1 MSRATITSVA
11 LVAAVFASSGA
22 AAFTFH
28 CTGNACRAVDFVDEG
43 VGCTAVTNNSRYP
56 VHVTM
61 GINQIVEDLAPGQTY
76 APLNGPQCYG
86 YYSGGETAN
95 YLVAPGR

>member
-1 MSRATITSVA
+1 
-11 LVAAVFASSGA
+11 
-22 AAFTFH
+22 
-28 CTGNACRAVDFVDEG
+28 
-43 VGCTAVTNNSRYP
+43 
-56 VHVTM
+56 M